1 MDSKKTTKNILISC
15 AVIVVVACLCLGVL
29 ALTGVGVSLIWPLR
43 TRESA
48 TPIPSEATVPTET
61 TEGAESDFPPELLEA
76 VEQIEAQVSEL
87 RGLDPTETFDREL
100 ISEADLE
107 EIVAEDF
114 FADYTDED
122 ARLDV
127 LVLSTL
133 GLLPQDFDLKQL
145 YTDLY
150 SEQIAGFYD
159 DEVKTMYVVQGS
171 GFGGSEKLTYAHE
184 FTHVL
189 QDQVWGFDDGLDMS
203 EEACEADSE
212 RCAAIQ
218 ALVEG
223 DASTLEILWFQTYAT
238 RQDYEDLM
246 KVFEEYESPIL
257 DSAPPYL
264 ASDLYFPYEKGQA
277 FVQVLYD
284 DGGFEQV
291 DEAFDNL
298 PVSTEQ
304 ILHPERYPD
313 DRPIPVSLPD
323 LTEALGS
330 GWSLYDQNVMGEWYT
345 YLILNQAYDENL
357 RLSESFAGTAAE
369 GWGGDAYAF
378 YLNENTDEVVFVMDS
393 IWDTTEDALEFSDAF
408 HSYADARWTWDGDMQ
423 DGTSV
428 WSGEGQS
435 VFFFMDGSR
444 TVWIVTPSVALAAT
458 IVNTLR

>member
-1 MDSKKTTKNILISC
+1 MDSKKTTKNVLISC
-15 AVIVVVACLCLGVL
+15 AVILVVACLCLGVL
-29 ALTGVGVSLIWPLR
+29 ALTGVGVSMIWPLR
-43 TRESA
+43 VGESE
-48 TPIPSEATVPTET
+48 TPVPSVETEPAETMEEAE
-61 TEGAESDFPPELLEA
+61 EDFPAALLDA
-76 VEQIEAQVSEL
+76 VEQIESQVSEL

-100 ISEADLE
+100 ISETDLE

-122 ARLDV
+122 ARMDV

-133 GLLPQDFDLKQL
+133 GLLPPDFNLKQL

-159 DEVKTMYVVQGS
+159 DEVKTMYVVQGT

-246 KVFEEYESPIL
+246 QTFDEYESPVL
-257 DSAPPYL
+257 DSAPPYM

-277 FVQVLYD
+277 FVQVLFD
-284 DGGFEQV
+284 DGGFDRV
-291 DEAFDNL
+291 DEAFEDL

-304 ILHPERYPD
+304 ILHPERYPGD
-313 DRPIPVSLPD
+313 QPIPVFLPD
-323 LTEALGS
+323 LTEILGTD
-330 GWSLYDQNVMGEWYT
+330 WSLYDQNVMGEWYT
-345 YLILNQAYDENL
+345 YLILNQAYEEDL
-357 RLSESFAGTAAE
+357 RLSESFASTAAE

-378 YLNENTDEVVFVMDS
+378 YINEETGGVVFVLDS
-393 IWDTTEDALEFSDAF
+393 TWDTSDDAVEFSDAF
-408 HSYADARWTWDGDMQ
+408 QSYADARWTMDEGDTGDVLAWRD

-428 WSGEGQS
+428 S
-435 VFFFMDGSR
+435 FFMDGSR
-444 TVWIVTPSVALAAT
+444 TVWVMAPEAMLADA
-458 IVNTLR
+458 VMNTLR

>member
-1 MDSKKTTKNILISC
+1 MNSKKTTKNILISC
-15 AVIVVVACLCLGVL
+15 AVIIVVACLCLGLL
-29 ALTGVGVSLIWPLR
+29 AVTGVGVSIIWPLR
-43 TRESA
+43 VEESETSMPSAA
-48 TPIPSEATVPTET
+48 TEPVGTLEEAEGDFPSE
-61 TEGAESDFPPELLEA
+61 LLAA
-76 VEQIEAQVSEL
+76 VEQIETQVREL
-87 RGLDPTETFDREL
+87 RGLDPNDSFDREL
-100 ISEADLE
+100 ISEAELE
-107 EIVAEDF
+107 KIVAEDF
-114 FADYTDED
+114 FAEYTDED
-122 ARLDV
+122 ARMDV
-127 LVLSTL
+127 VVLSTL
-133 GLLPQDFDLKQL
+133 GLLPPDFNLKEL

-159 DEVKTMYVVQGS
+159 DEVKTMYVVQGT

-189 QDQVWGFDDGLDMS
+189 QDQVWGFEDGLDMS

-223 DASTLEILWFQTYAT
+223 DASTLELLWFQNYAT

-246 KVFEEYESPIL
+246 QTFEEYESPIL
-257 DSAPPYL
+257 DSAPPFM

-277 FVQVLYD
+277 FVQMLYD
-284 DGGFEQV
+284 DGGFDRV

-323 LTEALGS
+323 LTDTLGA

-345 YLILNQAYDENL
+345 YLILNQAYEADL
-357 RLSESFAGTAAE
+357 RLSESFASTAAE

-378 YLNENTDEVVFVMDS
+378 YINDETGEVVYVLDS
-393 IWDTTEDALEFSDAF
+393 VWDTSDDALEFSDAF
-408 HSYADARWTWDGDMQ
+408 HSYADARWTMDEGKAGDV
-423 DGTSV
+423 TV
-428 WSGEGQS
+428 WEGGGDS
-435 VFFFMDGSR
+435 ISFLLDGSR
-444 TVWIVTPSVALAAT
+444 TVWIIAPDSALAER
-458 IVNTLR
+458 VMNSLR